1 MNWLLNLWLAFKRER
16 NRRRRWAYRNRV
28 TYTWPNDYRRWQ
40 DKFQSDERRARQ
52 S

>member
-1 MNWLLNLWLAFKRER
+1 MNWLAALFLAIKRER
-16 NRRRRWAYRNRV
+16 NRRKRWAYRNRV

-40 DKFQSDERRARQ
+40 DQFSANERRARQ